1 MLHLRRCD
9 KDIDIISIDKGAFNF
24 RVNGLNRK
32 TQDVAECKKM
42 PHGWICAR
50 LDGIDNSCL
59 KALSLMFSILFSLC
73 FGR

>member
-1 MLHLRRCD
+1 MKVDIACVCPHYICYLRMLHLRRCD

-42 PHGWICAR
+42 PHG
-50 LDGIDNSCL
+50 
-59 KALSLMFSILFSLC
+59 
-73 FGR
+73 